1 MLLRGAY
8 YEGWRLSETPTHER
22 HLGDFL
28 SHVDANLPRNAQVGS
43 GEAARATFVVLLE
56 CLDEGEAKKL
66 MRLLPIEIRSLSSGY
81 FDESEPRLA
90 I

>member
-1 MLLRGAY
+1 
-8 YEGWRLSETPTHER
+8 
-22 HLGDFL
+22 
-28 SHVDANLPRNAQVGS
+28 
-43 GEAARATFVVLLE
+43 
-56 CLDEGEAKKL
+56 LDEGEAKKL